1 MSETKNNVIEVKKN
15 GVVEVDDQFTLHLSR
30 TYEFEGEKI
39 SEIDFSG
46 LDNVT
51 AETMIKA
58 NKTLAV
64 SGDVSVLPENSLHYA
79 LVMAADCTAYPIEF
93 YKTLKPR
100 DAIKVKNM
108 VTTFFYGEE

>member
-1 MSETKNNVIEVKKN
+1 MAEVKNDVIEIKKN
-15 GVVEVDDQFTLHLSR
+15 GVVEVNDQFTLRLSR
-30 TYEFEGEKI
+30 TYLFEGEEI

-58 NKTLAV
+58 NKTLTV
-64 SGDVSVLPENSLHYA
+64 SGDVSVLPENSIHYA
-79 LVMAADCTAYPIEF
+79 LVMAADCTKYPIEF
-93 YKTLKPR
+93 YKMLKPR

>member
-1 MSETKNNVIEVKKN
+1 MEEKKNDVIEIKKN
-15 GVVEVDDQFTLHLSR
+15 GVVEVNDEFTLKLSR

-39 SEIDFSG
+39 STIDFSG
-46 LDNVT
+46 LDDVT

-58 NKTLAV
+58 NKTLTV

-79 LVMAADCTAYPIEF
+79 LVMAAGCTAHPIEF

-108 VTTFFYGEE
+108 VSSFFYGEE